1 MRRILEILFF
11 LNILL
16 FQVTC
21 SSSSAQK
28 VELAQMRPS
37 FLRTFGVGPLRLENL
52 VLAREKARKQK
63 EFIMHEMDEF
73 KQQEEEEKSRRFY
86 SERLMP
92 LVHGGGR
99 TSFMRDFYSGR
110 Y

>member
-1 MRRILEILFF
+1 MRRILEILLL
-11 LNILL
+11 LNTIL
-16 FQVTC
+16 FQVT
-21 SSSSAQK
+21 SSTATK

-92 LVHGGGR
+92 LVYGGGR

>member
-1 MRRILEILFF
+1 MRRILEILLF
-11 LNILL
+11 LNTIL
-16 FQVTC
+16 FQVT
-21 SSSSAQK
+21 SSTATK
-28 VELAQMRPS
+28 VELAQMRPN

-92 LVHGGGR
+92 LVYGGGR